1 MVKISNKVNMRKKG
15 WIRIVEAFTAILLV
29 TGVLLVVFGNDSKNE
44 DVSSKRIFEQQQGI
58 LRHVELN
65 NSLRDDVLSFDPQD
79 LPKGIE
85 DFPERLRN
93 AIGAKTPGYLD
104 CDAKICALGS
114 ECVSSSGSTGDVYSQ
129 KAVIG
134 SSLGSYSPRE
144 LKLFCSLR

>member
-1 MVKISNKVNMRKKG
+1 MEKKG
-15 WIRIVEAFTAILLV
+15 RIRIVEAFTAILLV
-29 TGVLLVVFGNDSKNE
+29 TGVLLVVFGNDSQEE

-65 NSLRDDVLSFDPQD
+65 NSLRDDVLSFSLQD

-93 AIGAKTPGYLD
+93 AIENKAPGYLD
-104 CDAKICALGS
+104 CDAKICVLGS
-114 ECVSSSGSTGDVYSQ
+114 ECVSSSDSTSDIYAQ
-129 KAVIG
+129 RVIIS
-134 SSLGSYSPRE
+134 SSLSSYGPRE